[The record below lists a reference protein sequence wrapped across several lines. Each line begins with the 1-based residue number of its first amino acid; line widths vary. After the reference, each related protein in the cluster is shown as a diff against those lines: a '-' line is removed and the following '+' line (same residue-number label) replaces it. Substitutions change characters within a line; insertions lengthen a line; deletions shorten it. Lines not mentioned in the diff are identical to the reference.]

1 MSVGLIKSNRWMV
14 STIICCVL
22 VVAILLSAGVALA
35 NGQANITLGEV
46 YQILFYKISHGLVGD
61 LSGIS
66 DANINIVWF
75 VRAPRVLLSIFVGM
89 GLAISGAVM
98 QAVVQNPL
106 ADPYILG
113 ISSGAS
119 LGATFAILVGF
130 GGSALVLQL
139 GLSFGAFAG
148 AGIATILVLLLASIG
163 GKMTSTKLVL
173 SGTIVSALCSSVSN
187 MIIYLASNAEGM
199 KTVAFWSMGSLA
211 SASWNKLGFIVVL
224 VSLITLF
231 FLTQYRVLNT
241 LLLGDE
247 VASTL
252 GVKLTFYRRF
262 YMLLAALLTSIIVA
276 NSGMIGFVGLIVPHI
291 VRGVSGSDHRLLMP
305 LTALTG
311 ALFLIWADVIARST
325 LQGVE
330 LPIGIITAL
339 IGAPIFIYII
349 VKRQYNFGG

>member
-1 MSVGLIKSNRWMV
+1 MSVGIIKTNRWFV
-14 STIICCVL
+14 STTIFALLI
-22 VVAILLSAGVALA
+22 VAILLSVGIALA
-35 NGQANITLGEV
+35 NGQADISIGEV
-46 YQILFYKISHGLVGD
+46 YQILFYKLSNGLYGSIVG
-61 LSGIS
+61 LSE
-66 DANINIVWF
+66 ANVNIVWF

-139 GLSFGAFAG
+139 GLSFGAFVG
-148 AGIATILVLLLASIG
+148 AGLATILVLVLSSIG
-163 GKMTSTKLVL
+163 GRMTSTKLVL

-187 MIIYLASNAEGM
+187 LIVYLASNAEGM

-211 SASWNKLGFIVVL
+211 SASWNKLTFIV
-224 VSLITLF
+224 LIVWIVTVF
-231 FLTQYRVLNT
+231 FLSQYRILNT

-252 GVKLTFYRRF
+252 GVKLTFYRRL
-262 YMLLAALLTSIIVA
+262 YMILAALLTSIIVA
-276 NSGMIGFVGLIVPHI
+276 NSGMIGFVGLIIPHI

-305 LTALTG
+305 MTALTG
-311 ALFLIWADVIARST
+311 ALFLIWADVIARAT
-325 LQGVE
+325 LHGVE
-330 LPIGIITAL
+330 LPIGIITAI

>member
-113 ISSGAS
+113 S
-119 LGATFAILVGF
+119 
-130 GGSALVLQL
+130 
-139 GLSFGAFAG
+139 
-148 AGIATILVLLLASIG
+148 LLAH
-163 GKMTSTKLVL
+163 
-173 SGTIVSALCSSVSN
+173 
-187 MIIYLASNAEGM
+187 
-199 KTVAFWSMGSLA
+199 
-211 SASWNKLGFIVVL
+211 
-224 VSLITLF
+224 
-231 FLTQYRVLNT
+231 
-241 LLLGDE
+241 
-247 VASTL
+247 
-252 GVKLTFYRRF
+252 
-262 YMLLAALLTSIIVA
+262 
-276 NSGMIGFVGLIVPHI
+276 P
-291 VRGVSGSDHRLLMP
+291 
-305 LTALTG
+305 
-311 ALFLIWADVIARST
+311 
-325 LQGVE
+325 
-330 LPIGIITAL
+330 
-339 IGAPIFIYII
+339 
-349 VKRQYNFGG
+349 

>member
-61 LSGIS
+61 LS
-66 DANINIVWF
+66 
-75 VRAPRVLLSIFVGM
+75 
-89 GLAISGAVM
+89 
-98 QAVVQNPL
+98 VVQNPL

-187 MIIYLASNAEGM
+187 LIIYLASNAEGM

-262 YMLLAALLTSIIVA
+262 YMLLAALLT
-276 NSGMIGFVGLIVPHI
+276 
-291 VRGVSGSDHRLLMP
+291 
-305 LTALTG
+305 
-311 ALFLIWADVIARST
+311 RS
-325 LQGVE
+325 LQ
-330 LPIGIITAL
+330 
-339 IGAPIFIYII
+339 
-349 VKRQYNFGG
+349 R